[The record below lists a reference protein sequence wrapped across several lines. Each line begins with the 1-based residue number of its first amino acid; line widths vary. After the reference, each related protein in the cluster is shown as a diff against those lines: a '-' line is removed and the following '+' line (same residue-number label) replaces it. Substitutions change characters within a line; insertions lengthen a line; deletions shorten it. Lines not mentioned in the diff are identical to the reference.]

1 MKLIIAISLCLLLG
15 IAAGLLTSCAPQQ
28 TVDVEP
34 IKAEVARL
42 KKANEQLKKD
52 LNELEQSRNRLQ
64 IDLEHAVNRCP
75 VKPQRSNFIF
85 IKQKV
90 GVA

>member
-15 IAAGLLTSCAPQQ
+15 IAAGLITGCAPQQ
-28 TVDVEP
+28 TVDVAP

-42 KKANEQLKKD
+42 KKVNEQLRLD
-52 LNELEQSRNRLQ
+52 LKEAEESKERIR
-64 IDLEHAVNRCP
+64 IDLQEALERRCP
-75 VKPQRSNFIF
+75 VKQKPVSTTIR
-85 IKQKV
+85 QKV